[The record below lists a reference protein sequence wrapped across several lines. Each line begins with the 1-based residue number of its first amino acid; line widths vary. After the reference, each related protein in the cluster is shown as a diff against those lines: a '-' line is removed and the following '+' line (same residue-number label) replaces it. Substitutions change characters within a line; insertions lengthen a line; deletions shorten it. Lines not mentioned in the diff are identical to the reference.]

1 MSHESRVARGDT
13 LRLIP
18 LASVCFLAASS
29 CGAAADHE
37 RLGDR
42 HFRASRWPEA
52 LAEYQAGA
60 RATGSAAVWAKAGE
74 AAHRA
79 GDLMAAVTAYER
91 LSEADASRT
100 AEAARGLERVA
111 RSALRGANGSSPALT
126 AAVVALR
133 RVAPDRPLGRLAGAA
148 EAQGTADR
156 VEELSLMPSA
166 LAGADGAS
174 EVNSLLLRW
183 AASLRATTA
192 CEEAVSVYRMAVR
205 RSPGLDTRQQ
215 AGEGLASC
223 ALRLGLDA
231 FAAGRASIAEQWFVE
246 VTQADPSSPVGL
258 RAQLGW
264 GDAREAQGDLMG
276 AAIVW
281 QTVVGTPGAP
291 DSLKAQARERM
302 NRLAAADV
310 RGGRDST

>member
-1 MSHESRVARGDT
+1 MPLRCSRLPFSRPG
-13 LRLIP
+13 
-18 LASVCFLAASS
+18 
-29 CGAAADHE
+29 CGAATDHE

-42 HFRASRWPEA
+42 HFRASKWPEA
-52 LAEYQAGA
+52 LTEYEAAA
-60 RATGSAAVWAKAGE
+60 RNSFSAQVWAKAG
-74 AAHRA
+74 AAALRA
-79 GDLMAAVTAYER
+79 GDLAAAVTAYER
-91 LSEADASRT
+91 LSETDASRT

-111 RSALRGANGSSPALT
+111 RLAVRGSDVDPALT

-133 RVAPDRPLGRLAGAA
+133 RIAPDRPLGRLARAA

-166 LAGADGAS
+166 LASADASS

-183 AASLRATTA
+183 ASGLRATTA

-205 RSPGLDTRQQ
+205 RSPALEMRKQ
-215 AGEGLASC
+215 AGEGLATC
-223 ALRLGLDA
+223 ALQLGLDA
-231 FAAGRASIAEQWFVE
+231 FAANRASVAEQWFVE
-246 VTQADPSSPVGL
+246 ATQADPSSPAGL
-258 RAQLGW
+258 RARLGW

-291 DSLKAQARERM
+291 DSLKAQARERI
-302 NRLAAADV
+302 NRLASADE

>member
-1 MSHESRVARGDT
+1 VNSG
-13 LRLIP
+13 LLILLS
-18 LASVCFLAASS
+18 LAMLG
-29 CGAAADHE
+29 CGAATDHE

-42 HFRASRWPEA
+42 HFRASKWAEA
-52 LAEYQAGA
+52 LSEYEAAA
-60 RATGSAAVWAKAGE
+60 RNTFSAAVWAKAG
-74 AAHRA
+74 AAALRA
-79 GDLMAAVTAYER
+79 GDLAAAVTAYER
-91 LSEADASRT
+91 LSETDASRT

-111 RSALRGANGSSPALT
+111 RLAVRGSTVDPALT
-126 AAVVALR
+126 GAVVALR
-133 RVAPDRPLGRLAGAA
+133 RIAPDRPLGRLARAA

-166 LAGADGAS
+166 LASADASS

-183 AASLRATTA
+183 ASGLRATTA

-205 RSPGLDTRQQ
+205 RSPALEMRKQ
-215 AGEGLASC
+215 AGEGLATC
-223 ALRLGLDA
+223 ALQLGLDA
-231 FAAGRASIAEQWFVE
+231 FAANRASVAEQWFVE
-246 VTQADPSSPVGL
+246 ATQADPSSPAGV
-258 RAQLGW
+258 RARLGW

-291 DSLKAQARERM
+291 DSLKAQARERIS
-302 NRLAAADV
+302 RLASADV

>member
-1 MSHESRVARGDT
+1 MSGRRATGSGLWAT
-13 LRLIP
+13 LSCVS
-18 LASVCFLAASS
+18 ASCAFAS

-42 HFRASRWPEA
+42 HFRASEWAEA
-52 LAEYQAGA
+52 QAEYE
-60 RATGSAAVWAKAGE
+60 AAVRGTFTPEVWAKLGE
-74 AAHRA
+74 SAHRS
-79 GDLMAAVTAYER
+79 GDLAMAVTAYER
-91 LSEADASRT
+91 LSEADAART

-111 RSALRGANGSSPALT
+111 RTALRNGKADPALT

-133 RVAPDRPLGRLAGAA
+133 RIAPDRPLGRLAGAA

-166 LAGADGAS
+166 LASADASS

-183 AASLRATTA
+183 ATGLRATTA
-192 CEEAVSVYRMAVR
+192 CEEAISVYRMAVR
-205 RSPGLDTRQQ
+205 RNPGLEMRKQ

-223 ALRLGLDA
+223 ALQLGLDA
-231 FAAGRASIAEQWFVE
+231 FAANRASVAEQWFVE
-246 VTQADPSSPVGL
+246 ATQADPSSPAGV
-258 RAQLGW
+258 RARLGW

-291 DSLKAQARERM
+291 DSLKAQARERIS
-302 NRLAAADV
+302 RLATA
-310 RGGRDST
+310 GGGDST

>member
-1 MSHESRVARGDT
+1 V
-13 LRLIP
+13 LLLLL
-18 LASVCFLAASS
+18 LA

-42 HFRASRWPEA
+42 HFRASKWAEAQSEYEAAVRGTFTPE
-52 LAEYQAGA
+52 
-60 RATGSAAVWAKAGE
+60 VWAKLGD

-79 GDLMAAVTAYER
+79 GDLAMAVTAYER

-100 AEAARGLERVA
+100 AEAARGLERVS
-111 RSALRGANGSSPALT
+111 RTALRAGPTGDPALT

-133 RVAPDRPLGRLAGAA
+133 RIAPERPLGRLAGAA

-166 LAGADGAS
+166 LASADASS
-174 EVNSLLLRW
+174 EVNTLLLRW

-205 RSPGLDTRQQ
+205 RNPGLEMRKQ

-223 ALRLGLDA
+223 ALQLGLDA
-231 FAAGRASIAEQWFVE
+231 FAADRASVAEQWFVE
-246 VTQADPSSPVGL
+246 ATQADPSSPAGV
-258 RAQLGW
+258 RARLGW

-291 DSLKAQARERM
+291 DSLKAQARERIS
-302 NRLAAADV
+302 RLATA
-310 RGGRDST
+310 GERDST

>member
-1 MSHESRVARGDT
+1 MRSQ
-13 LRLIP
+13 LLISCGFL
-18 LASVCFLAASS
+18 LA

-52 LAEYQAGA
+52 QAEYEAA
-60 RATGSAAVWAKAGE
+60 VRNNATAAVWAKAGA

-79 GDLMAAVTAYER
+79 GDLTAAVIAYER

-111 RSALRGANGSSPALT
+111 RSALRGPTGDPALT

-133 RVAPDRPLGRLAGAA
+133 RIAPERPLGRLARAA

-166 LAGADGAS
+166 LASADGS
-174 EVNSLLLRW
+174 TEVNNLLLRW
-183 AASLRATTA
+183 AAGLRATTA
-192 CEEAVSVYRMAVR
+192 CEGAVSVYRMAVR
-205 RSPGLDTRQQ
+205 RSPGLEMRKQ
-215 AGEGLASC
+215 AGDGLASC
-223 ALRLGLDA
+223 ALQLGLDA
-231 FAAGRASIAEQWFVE
+231 FAANRPSIAEQWFVE
-246 VTQADPSSPVGL
+246 ATQADPSSAAGVRARLGL
-258 RAQLGW
+258 

-291 DSLKAQARERM
+291 DSLKSQARERI
-302 NRLAAADV
+302 NRLASAEV

>member
-1 MSHESRVARGDT
+1 MKSG
-13 LRLIP
+13 LLILLS
-18 LASVCFLAASS
+18 LAMLG
-29 CGAAADHE
+29 CGAATDHE

-42 HFRASRWPEA
+42 HFRASKWAEA
-52 LAEYQAGA
+52 LSEYEAAA
-60 RATGSAAVWAKAGE
+60 RNTFSAAVWAKAG
-74 AAHRA
+74 AAALRA
-79 GDLMAAVTAYER
+79 GDLAAAVTAYER
-91 LSEADASRT
+91 LSETDASRT

-111 RSALRGANGSSPALT
+111 RLAVRGSTVDPALT
-126 AAVVALR
+126 GAVVALR
-133 RVAPDRPLGRLAGAA
+133 RIAPDRPLGRLARAA

-166 LAGADGAS
+166 LASADASS

-183 AASLRATTA
+183 ASGLRATTA

-205 RSPGLDTRQQ
+205 RSPALEMRKQ
-215 AGEGLASC
+215 AGEGLATC
-223 ALRLGLDA
+223 ALQLGLDA
-231 FAAGRASIAEQWFVE
+231 FAANRASVAEQWFVE
-246 VTQADPSSPVGL
+246 ATQADPSSPAGV
-258 RAQLGW
+258 RARLGW

-291 DSLKAQARERM
+291 DSLKAQARERIS
-302 NRLAAADV
+302 RLASADV

>member
-1 MSHESRVARGDT
+1 MKPTVLLVVLMA
-13 LRLIP
+13 
-18 LASVCFLAASS
+18 

-42 HFRASRWPEA
+42 NFRDNKWAEA
-52 LAEYQAGA
+52 QAEYEAAA
-60 RATGSAAVWAKAGE
+60 RGNFSPAVWAKLGE

-79 GDLMAAVTAYER
+79 GDLAMAVTAYER

-111 RSALRGANGSSPALT
+111 RTALRGGKADPALT

-133 RVAPDRPLGRLAGAA
+133 RIAPERPLGRLAAAA

-166 LAGADGAS
+166 LASADAS
-174 EVNSLLLRW
+174 SQVNSLLLRW
-183 AASLRATTA
+183 ATGLRATTA
-192 CEEAVSVYRMAVR
+192 CEEAISVYRMAVR
-205 RSPGLDTRQQ
+205 RNPALEMRKQ

-223 ALRLGLDA
+223 ALQLGLDA
-231 FAAGRASIAEQWFVE
+231 FAANRASVAEQWFVE
-246 VTQADPSSPVGL
+246 ATQADPSSAVGV
-258 RAQLGW
+258 RARLGW

-291 DSLKAQARERM
+291 DTLKTQARERI
-302 NRLAAADV
+302 NRLATA
-310 RGGRDST
+310 GGRDST

>member
-1 MSHESRVARGDT
+1 MSSGRARTT
-13 LRLIP
+13 LLL
-18 LASVCFLAASS
+18 LALG

-42 HFRASRWPEA
+42 HYRASKWAEA
-52 LAEYQAGA
+52 QAEYD
-60 RATGSAAVWAKAGE
+60 AAVRGTFSSDVWAKLGD

-79 GDLMAAVTAYER
+79 GDLAMAVTAYER

-111 RSALRGANGSSPALT
+111 RTALRGTTRGDPALT

-133 RVAPDRPLGRLAGAA
+133 RIAPDRPLGRLARAA

-166 LAGADGAS
+166 LASADGSS

-183 AASLRATTA
+183 ASGLRATTA

-205 RSPGLDTRQQ
+205 RSPALEMRKL
-215 AGEGLASC
+215 AGDGLASC
-223 ALRLGLDA
+223 ALQLGLDA
-231 FAAGRASIAEQWFVE
+231 FAAGRASVAEQWFVE
-246 VTQADPSSPVGL
+246 ATQADPSSPAGV
-258 RAQLGW
+258 RARLGW

-291 DSLKAQARERM
+291 DSLKAQARERISG
-302 NRLAAADV
+302 LASADG
-310 RGGRDST
+310 REGRDST

>member
-1 MSHESRVARGDT
+1 MRSPRSG
-13 LRLIP
+13 LLFS
-18 LASVCFLAASS
+18 LALLG
-29 CGAAADHE
+29 CGAATDHE

-42 HFRASRWPEA
+42 HFRASKWPEA
-52 LAEYQAGA
+52 LTEYEAAA
-60 RATGSAAVWAKAGE
+60 RNSFSAQVWAKAG
-74 AAHRA
+74 AAALRA
-79 GDLMAAVTAYER
+79 GDLAAAVTAYER
-91 LSEADASRT
+91 LSETDASRT

-111 RSALRGANGSSPALT
+111 RLAVRGSDVDPALT

-133 RVAPDRPLGRLAGAA
+133 RIAPDRPLGRLARAA

-166 LAGADGAS
+166 LASADASS

-183 AASLRATTA
+183 ASGLRATTA

-205 RSPGLDTRQQ
+205 RSPALEMRKQ
-215 AGEGLASC
+215 AGEGLATC
-223 ALRLGLDA
+223 ALQLGLDA
-231 FAAGRASIAEQWFVE
+231 FAANRASVAEQWFVE
-246 VTQADPSSPVGL
+246 ATQADPSSPAGL
-258 RAQLGW
+258 RARLGW

-291 DSLKAQARERM
+291 DSLKAQARERI
-302 NRLAAADV
+302 NRLASADE

>member
-1 MSHESRVARGDT
+1 MLSG
-13 LRLIP
+13 
-18 LASVCFLAASS
+18 

-42 HFRASRWPEA
+42 HFRAGRWPEA
-52 LAEYQAGA
+52 QAEYEAAVRGTFA
-60 RATGSAAVWAKAGE
+60 PAVWAKLGE

-79 GDLMAAVTAYER
+79 GDLAMAATAYER

-111 RSALRGANGSSPALT
+111 RTALRGARGEPALT

-133 RVAPDRPLGRLAGAA
+133 RIAPERPLGRLAGAA
-148 EAQGTADR
+148 ESQGTADR

-166 LAGADGAS
+166 LASADASS

-183 AASLRATTA
+183 AAGLRATTA

-205 RSPGLDTRQQ
+205 RSPGLEMRKQ

-223 ALRLGLDA
+223 ALQLGLDA
-231 FAAGRASIAEQWFVE
+231 FAANRASVAEQWFVE
-246 VTQADPSSPVGL
+246 ATQADPSSPAGL
-258 RAQLGW
+258 RARLGW

-291 DSLKAQARERM
+291 DSLKVQARERIS
-302 NRLAAADV
+302 RLASADGT
-310 RGGRDST
+310 GGRDST

>member
-1 MSHESRVARGDT
+1 V
-13 LRLIP
+13 LLLL
-18 LASVCFLAASS
+18 LAPG

-42 HFRASRWPEA
+42 NFRDNKWAEA
-52 LAEYQAGA
+52 QAEYEAAVRGNF
-60 RATGSAAVWAKAGE
+60 SPAVWAKLGE

-79 GDLMAAVTAYER
+79 GDLAMAVTAYER
-91 LSEADASRT
+91 LSETDPTRT

-111 RSALRGANGSSPALT
+111 RTALRGGRTDPALT

-133 RVAPDRPLGRLAGAA
+133 RIAPDRPLGRLAGAA

-166 LAGADGAS
+166 LASADASS

-183 AASLRATTA
+183 ATGLRATTA
-192 CEEAVSVYRMAVR
+192 CEEAISVYRMAVR
-205 RSPGLDTRQQ
+205 RNPALEMRKL

-223 ALRLGLDA
+223 ALQLGLDA
-231 FAAGRASIAEQWFVE
+231 FAANRASVAEQWFVE
-246 VTQADPSSPVGL
+246 ATQADPSSAVGV
-258 RAQLGW
+258 RARLGW

-291 DSLKAQARERM
+291 DTLKTQARARI
-302 NRLAAADV
+302 NRLATA
-310 RGGRDST
+310 GGRDST

>member
-1 MSHESRVARGDT
+1 VN
-13 LRLIP
+13 LRL
-18 LASVCFLAASS
+18 LSLFALVTTWG
-29 CGAAADHE
+29 CGAATDHE

-42 HFRASRWPEA
+42 HFRASKWTEA
-52 LAEYQAGA
+52 AAEYEAAA
-60 RATGSAAVWAKAGE
+60 RGSFTPAVWAKLGA

-79 GDLMAAVTAYER
+79 GDLALAVTAYER
-91 LSEADASRT
+91 LSEADPSRT

-111 RSALRGANGSSPALT
+111 RAALRGPKGEPALT

-133 RVAPDRPLGRLAGAA
+133 RIAPDRPLGRLARAA

-166 LAGADGAS
+166 LASADASS

-183 AASLRATTA
+183 AAGLRATTA

-205 RSPGLDTRQQ
+205 RSPQLEMRKQ

-223 ALRLGLDA
+223 ALQLGLDA
-231 FAAGRASIAEQWFVE
+231 FAANRASVAEQWFVE
-246 VTQADPSSPVGL
+246 ATQADPSSPAGV
-258 RAQLGW
+258 RARMGW

-291 DSLKAQARERM
+291 DSLKAQARERI
-302 NRLAAADV
+302 NRLANADA

>member
-1 MSHESRVARGDT
+1 MRGARRVAQGACV
-13 LRLIP
+13 P
-18 LASVCFLAASS
+18 LLLALG

-42 HFRASRWPEA
+42 QFRASKWAEA
-52 LAEYQAGA
+52 QAEYEAVVRG
-60 RATGSAAVWAKAGE
+60 TFTPEVWAKLGE
-74 AAHRA
+74 SAHRS
-79 GDLMAAVTAYER
+79 GDLAMAVTAWER

-111 RSALRGANGSSPALT
+111 RTALRTGPKGDPALT

-133 RVAPDRPLGRLAGAA
+133 RIAPERPLGRLARAA

-166 LAGADGAS
+166 LASADGSS

-183 AASLRATTA
+183 AAGLRATTA

-205 RSPGLDTRQQ
+205 RSPVLEMRKQ
-215 AGEGLASC
+215 AGDGLASC
-223 ALRLGLDA
+223 ALQLGLDA
-231 FAAGRASIAEQWFVE
+231 FAGNRASVAEQWFVE
-246 VTQADPSSPVGL
+246 ATQADPSSPAGV
-258 RAQLGW
+258 RARLGW

-291 DSLKAQARERM
+291 DSLKAQARERI
-302 NRLAAADV
+302 NRLASAEPRV
-310 RGGRDST
+310 ERDST

>member
-1 MSHESRVARGDT
+1 
-13 LRLIP
+13 
-18 LASVCFLAASS
+18 
-29 CGAAADHE
+29 
-37 RLGDR
+37 
-42 HFRASRWPEA
+42 
-52 LAEYQAGA
+52 
-60 RATGSAAVWAKAGE
+60 
-74 AAHRA
+74 
-79 GDLMAAVTAYER
+79 VTAYER
-91 LSEADASRT
+91 LSETDASRT

-111 RSALRGANGSSPALT
+111 RLAVRGSDVDPALT

-133 RVAPDRPLGRLAGAA
+133 RIAPDRPLGRLARAA

-166 LAGADGAS
+166 LASADASS

-183 AASLRATTA
+183 ASGLRATTA

-205 RSPGLDTRQQ
+205 RSPALEMRKQ
-215 AGEGLASC
+215 AGEGLATC
-223 ALRLGLDA
+223 ALQLGLDA
-231 FAAGRASIAEQWFVE
+231 FAANRASVAEQWFVE
-246 VTQADPSSPVGL
+246 ATQADPSSPAGL
-258 RAQLGW
+258 RARLGW

-291 DSLKAQARERM
+291 DSLKAQARERI
-302 NRLAAADV
+302 NRLASADE